1 MAVVMVGAITVVVV
15 TITDGPEGAATTM
28 VGGTITTGG
37 DLNLPNKEAD
47 LVGGL
52 FHLTRYPR
60 PQPRPDPQEFS
71 LSS

>member
-1 MAVVMVGAITVVVV
+1 MAVVMVGAITAVVA

-37 DLNLPNKEAD
+37 DLNLPNKEAA

-52 FHLTRYPR
+52 FHFKP
-60 PQPRPDPQEFS
+60 
-71 LSS
+71 SSSPSASS